1 MSTPRILITLILA
14 AACAFGGQSLS
25 NTSVS
30 VKNDSFPAISK
41 STPVRVEFY
50 IHDWPSSPSS
60 QSGTVILSHAVG
72 ISARYTGNNVLYIDS
87 LWAAAGA
94 TFQIG
99 LGGLPAS
106 GLYVRWQHDPTG
118 PTETVEAWDTAGNRV
133 YFKSQSMSPS
143 SDTAGGLA
151 VGGASTGVGF
161 FRIHSTLVGINS
173 RPPVTSDN
181 ANTVLNWKL
190 DGNLA
195 DSSGNGWTAVSYT
208 GAAVSYMA
216 TPNQGVVAKIKT
228 AGSPAWSDWSS
239 LRAGKDNQLD
249 GTASYSQSDTSAT
262 VTYSWLKTAGG
273 TVLWDSTLNQSSATP
288 VVRGLVFGTYTFGLT
303 VTDGTSTNSTSLTVG
318 AVATDDNYV
327 VVNADPNV
335 DKIFGPMMAFGRGPW
350 GYVDERAMS
359 ATKLRAAAYTTQG
372 INPPSWKV
380 PFAGTVTYRFN
391 GDTDFNGRGTTL
403 ASAITSTATTITV
416 TDATTLDFTDLPTRL
431 LLAPNY
437 YATREEVRI
446 CSVAGNTLTVCSGGR
461 ASNSTTAAAW
471 PAGTKVGQL
480 KIKGT
485 GTNFLSTICS
495 ATYAGYDLALHYT
508 RPDSSDGQMTQPVS
522 GCESDTTLYL
532 AYVAHDVST
541 LNNKVFSGVQYGAA
555 RFPSYV
561 GQYGVNFYG
570 EDLAHRALY
579 YRSGWTPARD
589 AANVM
594 SSQYVS
600 SPYVSGGD
608 GLGWSPLY
616 YGGGAI
622 AAIAGAVLDSNS
634 GVSWSDLRG
643 LASKSAPNAN
653 VNSGF
658 GACNG
663 YDTRDN
669 GYALGIVALMAAFDP
684 SPSSRAS
691 WTAAVQQAWTREQTC
706 KGTDNSWANS
716 GYKWTTAQFP
726 VMTMTNGSATVTGTG
741 FPTGMC
747 GGVASGSMTVTTG
760 SASATGTGFVSG
772 AKIAI
777 VGTRGGQPFHAWY
790 RYQLN
795 SSTSITMSAVWPGDN
810 GTVQYLIESDADQTT
825 IGSNTDDPQ
834 LQKTWSCTWNSAT
847 QLTLNRPWDGPTGSG
862 YYMYRANLVGFNQQP
877 YMLGIKQKEFEW
889 NSISDTS
896 HDWQGL
902 SGLLGGWLYSNGFDQ
917 VTKGLYYGRV
927 LEACEPATS
936 APASPVFVD
945 RVFNCSLGLDPG
957 AVRQARVLTAEGMS
971 GLVAYYKASPD
982 ATRKAQI
989 DEAYGSVWGNPAM
1002 TTGSV
1007 FTPADGLY
1015 VIDENS
1021 DISLG
1026 AYKWTGFFFGMGMAH
1041 QWPAARLGGVQ
1052 AVNPVG
1058 TTVTFNLAN
1067 APGATSA
1074 AAVVTAPSGAVT
1086 QVACSTSPCAITLD
1100 KRQGSHWVQVSYLS
1114 STGTTVGQ
1122 DPAVLIDPSTLTG
1135 VVATWSLQLGG
1146 KVVSG
1151 GKMQAH

>member
-1 MSTPRILITLILA
+1 MTRVLLGLIA
-14 AACAFGGQSLS
+14 VACAFGGQSLS

-30 VKNDSFPAISK
+30 AKNDSFPSHGQGNA
-41 STPVRVEFY
+41 VRVEFY
-50 IHDWPSSPSS
+50 LHDWPSSPSS
-60 QSGTVILSHAVG
+60 QSGYVVLSHALGFWAQYLGNGHLFVG
-72 ISARYTGNNVLYIDS
+72 SYWSSEGSSFNID
-87 LWAAAGA
+87 L
-94 TFQIG
+94 TT
-99 LGGLPAS
+99 LPTS
-106 GLYVRWQHDPTG
+106 GVYVRWQHDPTAH
-118 PTETVEAWDTAGNRV
+118 TESVEAWDTNGVRV
-133 YFKSQSMSPS
+133 MYSTLPAHST
-143 SDTAGGLA
+143 SDTDGGIA
-151 VGGASTGVGF
+151 AGGASTGLAF
-161 FRIHSTLVGINS
+161 FRVHSTLVALNS

-208 GAAVSYMA
+208 GAAVNYMA

-335 DKIFGPMMAFGRGPW
+335 DKIFGPMMAFGHGPW
-350 GYVDERAMS
+350 GYMDERAMS
-359 ATKLRAAAYTTQG
+359 ATKLRAAAYTSQG
-372 INPPSWKV
+372 LNPPSWKV
-380 PFAGTVTYRFN
+380 PFAGTVAYRFN

-403 ASAITSTATTITV
+403 ASSTTTTATTLSV
-416 TDATTLDFTDLPTRL
+416 TDATLLDFTDLPTRL

-437 YATREEVRI
+437 GAAMWYSNAEEVRI
-446 CSVAGNTLTVCSGGR
+446 CSVSGNTLTVCSGGR
-461 ASNSTTAAAW
+461 ANHGTATAW
-471 PAGTKVGQL
+471 PSGTKVGQL
-480 KIKGT
+480 KIKGS
-485 GTNFLSTICS
+485 GTSFLSTICAS
-495 ATYAGYDLALHYT
+495 AYAGYDVALHYT
-508 RPDSSDGQMTQPVS
+508 RPDTSDGQMTQPVS

-532 AYVAHDVST
+532 SWVAHDVGT
-541 LNNKVFSGVQYGAA
+541 LNNQVFSGVQYGAA
-555 RFPSYV
+555 NFPSYV
-561 GQYGVNFYG
+561 GQYGANFYG

-622 AAIAGAVLDSNS
+622 AAIAGAVLDSSS
-634 GVSWSDLRG
+634 GVNWADLRG
-643 LASKSAPNAN
+643 LASKSAPNAD
-653 VNSGF
+653 VTSGY

-669 GYALGIVALMAAFDP
+669 GYALGIIALMAAFDP
-684 SPSSRAS
+684 SPSSRAT
-691 WTAAVQQAWTREQTC
+691 WAAAVQQAWTREQTC

-716 GYKWTTAQFP
+716 GFKWTTGQFP

-747 GGVASGSMTVTTG
+747 GGVASGSMTVTNG

-795 SSTSITMSAVWPGDN
+795 SSTSITMSVLWPGDS
-810 GTVQYLIESDADQTT
+810 GTVSYLIESDADQTT
-825 IGSNTDDPQ
+825 IGSNTDDAQ
-834 LQKTWSCTWNSAT
+834 LQKNWSCTWNSST
-847 QLTLNRPWDGPTGSG
+847 LLTLNRPWDGPSGSG
-862 YYMYRANLVGFNQQP
+862 YYMYRSNLVGFNQQP

-889 NSISDTS
+889 NALSDTS
-896 HDWQGL
+896 HDWHGL
-902 SGLLGGWLYSNGFDQ
+902 SGLLGGWLYSTGFDQ

-927 LEACEPATS
+927 LEACEPATT
-936 APASPVFVD
+936 PPTSPLFDD
-945 RVFNCSLGLDPG
+945 RVFNCSLGLN
-957 AVRQARVLTAEGMS
+957 AATVRQARVLNAEGMS
-971 GLVAYYKASPD
+971 GLVAYYNAAPD
-982 ATRKAQI
+982 STRKAQI
-989 DEAYGSVWGNPAM
+989 DEAFGSVWGNPAM
-1002 TTGSV
+1002 TTGGV
-1007 FTPADGLY
+1007 ATPSDGYY

-1021 DISLG
+1021 DLSLA

-1041 QWPAARLGGVQ
+1041 QWPAARLGGVMAAQ
-1052 AVNPVG
+1052 IYATYLGHHLGSVS
-1058 TTVTFNLAN
+1058 
-1067 APGATSA
+1067 GATV
-1074 AAVVTAPSGAVT
+1074 AAVTVTAPSGAVT
-1086 QVACSTSPCAITLD
+1086 TTTCTGQCYFTID
-1100 KRQGSHWVQVSYLS
+1100 RRQGDHWAQVSYLDS
-1114 STGTTVGQ
+1114 MGATVSQ
-1122 DPAVLIDPSTLTG
+1122 DPAVL
-1135 VVATWSLQLGG
+1135 
-1146 KVVSG
+1146 VSG
-1151 GKMQAH
+1151 SVGAGSLGVGLSGRSVFSGRAVLR